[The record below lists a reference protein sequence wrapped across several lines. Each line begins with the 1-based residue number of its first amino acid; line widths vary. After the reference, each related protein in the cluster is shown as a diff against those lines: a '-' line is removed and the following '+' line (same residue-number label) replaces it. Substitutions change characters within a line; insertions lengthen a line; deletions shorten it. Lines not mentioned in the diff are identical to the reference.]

1 MGTIGKLERN
11 MIVFFILHLLVVPT
25 LQFSVESRAEEC
37 NCGKENVANRISGGS
52 YASPN
57 QYPWMVRLQMGCGG
71 SLISDRHVLTAY
83 HCVDGWAGNWVKVS
97 VHNQYDSS
105 DYQKV
110 AVDRAVS
117 PPPTSW
123 STWEKRR
130 LTWA

>member
-1 MGTIGKLERN
+1 
-11 MIVFFILHLLVVPT
+11 MIVFFILHLLVAPT

-83 HCVDGWAGNWVKVS
+83 HCVDGRGGAGNWVKVS
-97 VHNQYDSS
+97 VHKQWDSS
-105 DYQKV
+105 DYQIV
-110 AVDRAVS
+110 PVDRAVW
-117 PPPTSW
+117 PD
-123 STWEKRR
+123 
-130 LTWA
+130 